1 MAKRKYTEYMKYAYF
16 TKAMESITLP
26 SNKESHLV
34 ELSCDSTLKKK
45 FTVVS
50 VSHFW

>member
-1 MAKRKYTEYMKYAYF
+1 MAKRKYTEYMKYGY
-16 TKAMESITLP
+16 L
-26 SNKESHLV
+26 NKESHLV
-34 ELSCDSTLKKK
+34 ELSCDCTLKKK